1 MKKFIFLGNDTI
13 HRRYFLSRLLERGV
27 KFEKIF
33 FETNSVK
40 PKFDIH
46 SIFDSEEKYFEQH
59 NFTNL
64 LDFEINDLATYVDS
78 INSNEVLNFINSY
91 NIDIAIVFGAG
102 KVSDEILNSLTLFGL
117 NVHRGIAEEYR
128 GLDSNLWALYHG
140 DIENMGVTI
149 HKINSQL
156 DTGEILFQKK
166 IVYPKTVE
174 IFSLRFF
181 ETIESINLVFNAIL
195 MLQNDEIIF
204 RKQNKIG
211 RYYSFMPSCIKNSL
225 TTKKLKKT

>member
-1 MKKFIFLGNDTI
+1 M
-13 HRRYFLSRLLERGV
+13 
-27 KFEKIF
+27 
-33 FETNSVK
+33 
-40 PKFDIH
+40 
-46 SIFDSEEKYFEQH
+46 
-59 NFTNL
+59 
-64 LDFEINDLATYVDS
+64 ATYVDS
-78 INSNEVLNFINSY
+78 INSNEVLNFIKSS

-181 ETIESINLVFNAIL
+181 ETIESIDLVFNAVL
-195 MLQNDEIIF
+195 MQQNDEIVF

-211 RYYSFMPSCIKNSL
+211 RYYSFMPGEIKDILSI
-225 TTKKLKKT
+225 KKLKK

>member
-13 HRRYFLSRLLERGV
+13 HRRYFLSRLLEKGV

-40 PKFDIH
+40 PKFNIH
-46 SIFDSEEKYFEQH
+46 SIFDSEEKNFEQH

-64 LDFEINDLATYVDS
+64 LDFEINNLTTYVDS
-78 INSNEVLNFINSY
+78 INSNEVLNFIKTS

-102 KVSDEILNSLTLFGL
+102 KVSNEILNSLNLFGL

-174 IFSLRFF
+174 IFSLRYF
-181 ETIESINLVFNAIL
+181 ETIESVDLVYDAIMMQQKGKL
-195 MLQNDEIIF
+195 NF

-211 RYYSFMPSCIKNSL
+211 RYYSFMPGDIKNNL
-225 TTKKLKKT
+225 IINKLKK